1 MFSKDSPSRRRCQ
14 AVRITRSRLLHEVLV
29 VSENLSDTADRFIGI
44 KRLFS
49 AQGLERL
56 RRAHVCVV
64 GIGGVGSWVAEA
76 LARSSVGRLTLVDL
90 DEICVSNI
98 NRQLHA
104 LDATIGQS
112 KVEVMAARVHAINPG
127 CEVSPRLEFF
137 TEKTAQQ
144 ILAPDPDLV
153 VDAIDSVAN
162 KCRLIALA
170 RSRGIPVV
178 TSGGAGGRRDPAQVR
193 VADLAFTEHDRL
205 LQKVRERLRKEHGF
219 PTGRDPFGVDCVYS
233 PEPPVFPQEDGSVC
247 ATKDAETV
255 SNGPR
260 LNCEAGLGSASF
272 VTGTFGFLAAG
283 RAIER
288 IVTGNREPLRQRAS
302 A

>member
-1 MFSKDSPSRRRCQ
+1 MSSQLDPDH
-14 AVRITRSRLLHEVLV
+14 TGLLHEALIAFA
-29 VSENLSDTADRFIGI
+29 NLNDTTDRFIGI

-49 AQGLERL
+49 TEGFDRL
-56 RRAHVCVV
+56 RQAHVCVV

-76 LARSSVGRLTLVDL
+76 LARSGVGQLTLVDL
-90 DEICVSNI
+90 DEICVSNV

-104 LDATIGQS
+104 FDGTIGQS
-112 KVEVMAARVHAINPG
+112 KVAVMAARVRSINPD
-127 CEVSPRLEFF
+127 CVAEPRRAFF
-137 TEKTAQQ
+137 TEKTADQ
-144 ILAPDPDLV
+144 ILTPGLDFV

-170 RSRGIPVV
+170 RDRGIPVV
-178 TSGGAGGRRDPAQVR
+178 TSGGAGGRRDPGQVR
-193 VADLAFTEHDRL
+193 VADLAYTEHDRL

-219 PTGRDPFGVDCVYS
+219 PTGRQPFGVDCVYS

-247 ATKDAETV
+247 ATKDTETLGD
-255 SNGPR
+255 GPR
-260 LNCEAGLGSASF
+260 LNCEAGLGSATF

-283 RAIER
+283 RAVER
-288 IVTGNREPLRQRAS
+288 IVTGNREPLRHRAS